1 MKLSNNLEKLKK
13 FIEREE
19 DPDEIIPN
27 ALECGYDGDYE
38 EALEILDRGTYLFSN
53 ELDDSETKAR
63 LWELK
68 ARAYV
73 ELNLPEEAFDAIE
86 KAIEFDKNEAILWL
100 EKAEILSELKKDS
113 EAVSAINNAIKL
125 APKQI
130 KDELILAKAY
140 YLGRVNKHKEALDNY
155 NEFLEKN
162 PDEVEALL
170 GKSEELLALGEEK
183 DALKAVEAGLKL
195 EPIDLELLSQK
206 GIVLLDLNNFE
217 ESLDCFEKCLE
228 IDSADELLWYNKACI
243 LSLLDKKEDALDA
256 LTVAIS
262 LDEENVT
269 WAKDE
274 QDFDNIKDTKQFI
287 RLMSRVI

>member
-1 MKLSNNLEKLKK
+1 M
-13 FIEREE
+13 
-19 DPDEIIPN
+19 
-27 ALECGYDGDYE
+27 
-38 EALEILDRGTYLFSN
+38 
-53 ELDDSETKAR
+53 
-63 LWELK
+63 
-68 ARAYV
+68 
-73 ELNLPEEAFDAIE
+73 
-86 KAIEFDKNEAILWL
+86 
-100 EKAEILSELKKDS
+100 
-113 EAVSAINNAIKL
+113 
-125 APKQI
+125 
-130 KDELILAKAY
+130 
-140 YLGRVNKHKEALDNY
+140 
-155 NEFLEKN
+155 
-162 PDEVEALL
+162 
-170 GKSEELLALGEEK
+170 GEEK

-228 IDSADELLWYNKACI
+228 IDSADELSWYNKACI